1 LTTKDAAEL
10 WLTEPT
16 VPFNVKFTLEIG
28 ADADAVNVIA
38 CCAPDAKLN
47 CVGEALTPDGNPLM
61 LRLTEAA
68 VPLTLTVMLPDEPG
82 VSATI
87 AG

>member
-1 LTTKDAAEL
+1 M
-10 WLTEPT
+10 
-16 VPFNVKFTLEIG
+16 PFNVKFTLEIG